1 MPSTIEVKSCL
12 VEDPPVQVR
21 RSKLDIVLNVL
32 SAVKGGVDKPTRIMY
47 AANLSWRPIQKILA
61 SMVEQ
66 GLLEEVTETGS
77 KRSKRRYE
85 ITEKGVDVL
94 RYFDNAKNLIDL
106 EILTKS

>member
-1 MPSTIEVKSCL
+1 MQL
-12 VEDPPVQVR
+12 R
-21 RSKLDIVLNVL
+21 RSRLDIVLNVL
-32 SAVKGGVDKPTRIMY
+32 STVKGGVDKPTRIMY

-85 ITEKGVDVL
+85 ITEKGADVL

-106 EILTKS
+106 DILTKV

>member
-1 MPSTIEVKSCL
+1 MQL
-12 VEDPPVQVR
+12 R
-21 RSKLDIVLNVL
+21 RSRLDIVLNVL
-32 SAVKGGVDKPTRIMY
+32 STVKGGVDKPTRIMY

-66 GLLEEVTETGS
+66 GLLNEVTETGS

-85 ITEKGVDVL
+85 ITEKGADVL

-106 EILTKS
+106 EILTKV

>member
-1 MPSTIEVKSCL
+1 
-12 VEDPPVQVR
+12 VQLR
-21 RSKLDIVLNVL
+21 RSRLDIVLNVL
-32 SAVKGGVDKPTRIMY
+32 STVKGGVDKPTRIMY

-85 ITEKGVDVL
+85 ITEKGADVL

-106 EILTKS
+106 DILTKV